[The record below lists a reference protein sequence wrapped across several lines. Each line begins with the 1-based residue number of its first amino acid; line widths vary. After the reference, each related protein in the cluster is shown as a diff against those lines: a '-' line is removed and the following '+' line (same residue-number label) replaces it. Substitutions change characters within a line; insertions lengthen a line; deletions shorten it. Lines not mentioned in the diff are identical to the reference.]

1 MELEFRRYPKLIFN
15 YANSIRRKHVRQKL
29 FFFMANCF
37 FLNQKTNQTTTTD
50 SKRDKLFSSI
60 C

>member
-1 MELEFRRYPKLIFN
+1 MELEFRKYPKLIFN

-29 FFFMANCF
+29 FFNGKLF

-50 SKRDKLFSSI
+50 SKRD
-60 C
+60 